1 MREYNDEES
10 NGEQHNIKTKF
21 KEKKE
26 VDELDL
32 ENKFE
37 PLDEERDSE
46 KDLVNVFEPHDE
58 NENYDKLF
66 REEFTPKDENKS
78 NYDQFQLEFPPKE
91 YVKDQKDLF
100 IPEKNP
106 EFAEMTGIILG
117 DGNIYINED
126 IHKYYLRIYSN
137 RLEEKEYNSYV
148 NQQIKKIF
156 NISPRI
162 EDRKES
168 AGTALIVE
176 KKAIVK
182 GLIETGL
189 EAGNKVQN
197 QVRIPKWIESSNQ
210 NKIECTRGLVDTDG
224 SIYIRNCQNA
234 IGINFKNGSYPLV
247 KDFKKMCES
256 LDIKTQKIPK
266 PKIYINPDTGEK
278 FKTFQVTIE
287 DKSQITKFIN
297 TIQPKKWVYRAE
309 TLGLALLSHKDPA
322 KRELIQRE
330 LNILYPDKKIHY
342 TSEYKEILKN
352 LCQKHGYE
360 VNKEA
365 IIESMKFSLHD
376 KRKPFDNLDY
386 ELVKLIEGLDD
397 IL

>member
-10 NGEQHNIKTKF
+10 NGDQNNIKTKVN
-21 KEKKE
+21 EKK
-26 VDELDL
+26 VADELDL

-37 PLDEERDSE
+37 PLDEERDTK

-58 NENYDKLF
+58 NDISDELF
-66 REEFTPKDENKS
+66 KEEFT
-78 NYDQFQLEFPPKE
+78 PKE

-156 NISPRI
+156 SISPRI
-162 EDRKES
+162 EDRKKS

-189 EAGNKVQN
+189 EAGDKVEN
-197 QVRIPKWIESSNQ
+197 QVGVPKWIEVSNQ

-297 TIQPKKWVYRAE
+297 TIQPKKWEYRAE

-330 LNILYPDKKIHY
+330 LKILYPDKKIHY
-342 TSEYKEILKN
+342 TTEYEENLKN
-352 LCQKHGYE
+352 LCQKYGYE

-365 IIESMKFSLHD
+365 IIESIKFSLHD